1 MSLAIVH
8 CRAALGVAAPQVQ
21 IETHLS
27 NGLPAFHLVGLPE
40 TAVRESRERVRS
52 AILNAG
58 FEFPSRRITINL
70 APADLPK
77 DGTRYDL
84 AIALSVLA
92 ASSQI
97 PAAPLAD
104 IEAVAEL
111 ALSGDLRSVAGILP
125 AAHACQR
132 TGRSLVVASADA
144 PEAQRVRR
152 LTVLAAPTL
161 AALCEHLL
169 GRQRLPSC
177 DPAPDLPEL
186 VSEAPDLAEVRGQH
200 LARRA
205 LEIAAAGQ
213 HNLLLG
219 GPPGTGK
226 TMLASRLPGLLPEL
240 NDEQAYEV
248 AAVHSVAGKV
258 RSPARWRTP
267 PFRAPHHT
275 SSAVAL
281 VGGGAIPRPGEASL
295 AHRGILFLDELP
307 EFGRQVLDV
316 LREPLET
323 GHVTVAR
330 AARSVE
336 FPAAF
341 QLVAAMNPC
350 PCGFHGD
357 PNHACRCTPEQI
369 ARYAGRVSGPL
380 LDRID
385 LQVEVARERDWL
397 EATSSVPAEST
408 KTVRARAV
416 AARSRQFDRQGK
428 PNGALGV
435 AELGEVAA
443 LAPPET
449 EFLAQAFRH
458 FNLNPRSY
466 HRVLKVARTI
476 ADLAAASTIQTA
488 HLAEA
493 LRLRR
498 PAAGMH

>member
-8 CRAALGVAAPQVQ
+8 CRAALGVSAPQVQ

-92 ASSQI
+92 ASGQI
-97 PAAPLAD
+97 PAAPLAG

-111 ALSGDLRSVAGILP
+111 ALSGELRGVAGVLP

-132 TGRSLVVASADA
+132 TGRALAVASTDA
-144 PEAQRVRR
+144 AEAGLVRQ
-152 LTVLAAPTL
+152 LTLLAAPTL
-161 AALCEHLL
+161 SALCQHLL
-169 GRQRLPSC
+169 GRQQLPASALG
-177 DPAPDLPEL
+177 PGPSVVVPE
-186 VSEAPDLAEVRGQH
+186 VPDLADVRGQH

-205 LEIAAAGQ
+205 LEVAAAGQ
-213 HNLLLG
+213 HNLLLT

-240 NDEQAYEV
+240 TDDEAYEV
-248 AAVHSVAGKV
+248 AAVYSVAGKA
-258 RSPARWRTP
+258 RQPSRWRIP
-267 PFRAPHHT
+267 PFRSPHHT

-281 VGGGAIPRPGEASL
+281 VGGGAVPRPGEASL

-323 GHVTVAR
+323 GGITVAR

-336 FPAAF
+336 FPASF

-357 PNHACRCTPEQI
+357 ANHACRCTPEQI

-397 EATSSVPAEST
+397 EACVGAPAEATS
-408 KTVRARAV
+408 TVRARAL
-416 AARSRQFDRQGK
+416 AARERQDKRQGK
-428 PNGALGV
+428 PNGALQV

-443 LAPPET
+443 LAPAET
-449 EFLAQAFRH
+449 AFLGQAFRH

-466 HRVLKVARTI
+466 HRILKVARTL
-476 ADLAAASTIQTA
+476 ADLAAAPAIDTT

-498 PAAGMH
+498 LTSAVH

>member
-8 CRAALGVAAPQVQ
+8 CRAALGVSAPLVQ

-58 FEFPSRRITINL
+58 FEYPSRRITINL

-92 ASSQI
+92 ASGQI
-97 PAAPLAD
+97 PIPALQE

-111 ALSGDLRSVAGILP
+111 ALSGELRAVAGVLP
-125 AAHACQR
+125 AAHACRRAGR
-132 TGRSLVVASADA
+132 TLAVASGNAGEASLVQALS
-144 PEAQRVRR
+144 
-152 LTVLAAPTL
+152 VLGAPTL
-161 AALCEHLL
+161 AALCAHLL
-169 GRQRLPSC
+169 GREALPAC
-177 DPAPDLPEL
+177 ACPPTGGDEPAE
-186 VSEAPDLAEVRGQH
+186 VPDLAEVRGQ
-200 LARRA
+200 LFARRA

-213 HNLLLG
+213 HNLLLT

-226 TMLASRLPGLLPEL
+226 TMLASRLPGLLPVL
-240 NDEQAYEV
+240 SDDHAFEV
-248 AAVHSVAGKV
+248 AAVHSVAG
-258 RSPARWRTP
+258 RTRPTTHWRVP
-267 PFRAPHHT
+267 PFRSPHHT
-275 SSAVAL
+275 SSAAAL
-281 VGGGAIPRPGEASL
+281 VGGGAVPRPGEASL

-307 EFGRQVLDV
+307 EFGRHVLDV

-323 GHVTVAR
+323 GSVTVAR
-330 AARSVE
+330 AARSVD

-350 PCGFHGD
+350 PCGYHGD
-357 PNHACRCTPEQI
+357 LRHPCRCTPEQV
-369 ARYAGRVSGPL
+369 ARYHGRVSGPL

-397 EATSSVPAEST
+397 ESQAQVEAEPT
-408 KTVRARAV
+408 KAVRSRV
-416 AARSRQFDRQGK
+416 FAARRRQLQRQSK
-428 PNGALGV
+428 PNSALGV
-435 AELGEVAA
+435 AELGQVAT
-443 LAPPET
+443 LAPAEAD
-449 EFLAQAFRH
+449 FLAQAFRH

-466 HRVLKVARTI
+466 HRILKVARTI
-476 ADLAAASTIQTA
+476 ADLAGAPAIATA

-498 PAAGMH
+498 LPGNTR